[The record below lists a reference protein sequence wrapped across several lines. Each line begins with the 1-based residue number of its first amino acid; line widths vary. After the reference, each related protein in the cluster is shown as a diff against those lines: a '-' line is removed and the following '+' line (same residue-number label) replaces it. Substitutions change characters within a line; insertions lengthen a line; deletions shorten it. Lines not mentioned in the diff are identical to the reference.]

1 MILHRTIFPKIW
13 EKIDSEEILL
23 LNGAR
28 QVGKTTILKMIE
40 EKLISGKKISQ
51 KKIHWFDLEDANDLA
66 NWSDQNSIFPLL
78 PLDDKEQ
85 HYIFIDEF
93 QKSKSIGSILK
104 VLHDHHPNFKIII
117 TGSASWYLNI
127 DESLAGRK
135 QVFEIWPLSFEE
147 FVLWQNDAKFSTL
160 YDQARNNIEATP
172 QKIIEAINQYFLD
185 FLRFGGYPAVVL
197 KKTKEDK
204 ITVLTELLNAY
215 LTRDIQLW
223 NYAANTLQVKKIL
236 TLLASFVGSPLN
248 VSSLSK
254 NAEISRTITQNRLEL
269 LQNTFILHLINPYFS
284 SKTRELTKSPKVY
297 LVDNGLR
304 NILLSNFSVL
314 PQTADFGYLV
324 ENFVAGELLK
334 KSSPVEQI
342 LFWQTIQG
350 QEVDIVKKSE
360 NTVVPIEIKSGAEKA
375 VSSGLK
381 LFIFRYSPAVAYLLN
396 WSTIK
401 NINYKDT
408 EVLFRPLWFPIK

>member
-1 MILHRTIFPKIW
+1 MWLPRTIFPKIW

-28 QVGKTTILKMIE
+28 QVGKTTILKMIG
-40 EKLISGKKISQ
+40 EKLVSEKKIDP

-66 NWSDQNSIFPLL
+66 NWSEQNSIFPLL
-78 PLDDKEQ
+78 PLDDKEK

-93 QKSKSIGSILK
+93 QRSKNIGSILK
-104 VLHDHHPNFKIII
+104 VLHDHHPNLKIII
-117 TGSASWYLNI
+117 TRSASWYLNI
-127 DESLAGRK
+127 DESLVGRK
-135 QVFEIWPLSFEE
+135 QVFEIWPLNFEE
-147 FVLWQNDAKFSTL
+147 FVLWQNDTNFSALYNQAK
-160 YDQARNNIEATP
+160 NNIKTTP
-172 QKIIEAINQYFLD
+172 QKIIEAINQRFLD
-185 FLRFGGYPAVVL
+185 FLRFGGYPAVIL
-197 KKTKEDK
+197 RKTKEEK
-204 ITVLTELLNAY
+204 IVVLTELLNAY

-248 VSSLSK
+248 ISNLSK

-269 LQNTFILHLINPYFS
+269 LQNTFILHLISPYFS
-284 SKTRELTKSPKVY
+284 NKTRELTKSPKVY

-334 KSSPVEQI
+334 KSSAIEQI

-360 NTVVPIEIKSGAEKA
+360 NIILPIEIKSGAEKSI
-375 VSSGLK
+375 SSGLK
-381 LFIFRYSPAVAYLLN
+381 LFIFRYNPTTAYLLN
-396 WSTIK
+396 WSTVK
-401 NINYKDT
+401 NIKHNDT
-408 EVLFRPLWFPIK
+408 EILFRPLWFPIK